1 MRPLRPLLG
10 VLARAPA
17 GRGAVLGGLRALP
30 WLATE
35 DEARSA
41 LAGFADSTDFW
52 RLLWWAIMADLP
64 TGLKRVR
71 CPVTLAQGT
80 VDLLAGGQT
89 PRYLLTVPGARFA
102 SLAGEGHSPMSDTP
116 ATVVEL
122 VTETVRRAGA
132 AAPDRH
138 QTDTTT
144 SRALTSRALTS
155 RALEVCG
162 QPGER
167 ALDRRREMTA
177 NNVEF
182 NAADENEDARGAEQT
197 ATAPRCPGC
206 GPLHQEPAALGSPQ
220 RVARRWT
227 LPATTSRRPVVPPN
241 YGERPWRPPGVT

>member
-10 VLARAPA
+10 VLAHAPT

-64 TGLKRVR
+64 TGLNRVR

-116 ATVVEL
+116 ATIVEL

-132 AAPDRH
+132 AAPGPSPDRH
-138 QTDTTT
+138 DDITGADITGAGGVRSARRTGA
-144 SRALTSRALTS
+144 RPPARDD
-155 RALEVCG
+155 
-162 QPGER
+162 GEQR
-167 ALDRRREMTA
+167 RVQRRRRE
-177 NNVEF
+177 
-182 NAADENEDARGAEQT
+182 
-197 ATAPRCPGC
+197 
-206 GPLHQEPAALGSPQ
+206 
-220 RVARRWT
+220 
-227 LPATTSRRPVVPPN
+227 
-241 YGERPWRPPGVT
+241 